1 MRGVVDK
8 RGWTLVLGVAC
19 ILVWNQC
26 VLYNQRI
33 SVDAGMTTVVT
44 SAIRCAFTVALLLVA
59 LGPLMRGRVPRWMGA
74 ASVACMCIA
83 GVALLASNLFSSE
96 AFMVA
101 SVVCAAVGVTWG
113 GGMWI
118 IPYAQLGLRS
128 AFACSALAMACSA
141 LAGCIVCLLPW
152 TVSACL
158 GIILPVASYACYC
171 RAEDASAAIGEG
183 PACEFDCSLPRLSP
197 SAVRVGLGIAAF
209 SVALGIARGYPDGS
223 ALVLPEVLRPVQFL
237 VVLAAAGAFLW
248 WSGRPAAKPRAGVLW
263 ACYIAATLLS
273 VFLVSSADP
282 ALVGWAAV
290 LLSAVNLLQVLML
303 WLLACD
309 VARTSARPPFVAL
322 ALFWLVHLFFREL
335 GRFLVIAFP
344 ATTYEAQTL
353 LLALVVGLLAA
364 SMALLLAGRT
374 PSGALFFSGYGEA
387 DRLAVADSVAGETG
401 EVGDAAAKAVAG
413 EVGEAGAT
421 GAGALG
427 IAVAPTRL
435 VDRTGVRAGDA
446 ADASTPSSAPVVG
459 PAPAA
464 TSSPFDAYAASE
476 WLQAEF
482 GLTKRECDVAALLA
496 QGKSAA
502 VIAERLVLSKETVRS
517 YTKAIYAKMDVHSK
531 DELAAAFECRM
542 QGR

>member
-1 MRGVVDK
+1 MPAATRGTGFMHGVMDK

-33 SVDAGMTTVVT
+33 SVDAGTTTVAT
-44 SAIRCAFTVALLLVA
+44 SAIRCVFTVVLLLVA
-59 LGPLMRGRVPRWMGA
+59 LGPLMRGRVPRWVGA
-74 ASVACMCIA
+74 GSIACMCAA
-83 GVALLASNLFSSE
+83 GVALLASNLFASE

-101 SVVCAAVGVTWG
+101 SVVCAAIGVTWG

-118 IPYAQLGLRS
+118 VPYARLGLRS
-128 AFACSALAMACSA
+128 AFVCSALAMAASA

-158 GIILPVASYACYC
+158 GIILPVVSYACYC
-171 RAEDASAAIGEG
+171 RADDVPAALGEVDDR
-183 PACEFDCSLPRLSP
+183 EFDCSLPRLSS

-209 SVALGIARGYPDGS
+209 SVALGIARGYPDGD
-223 ALVLPEVLRPVQFL
+223 ALILPEMLRPVQFL

-248 WSGRPAAKPRAGVLW
+248 WSGRPAAKPRAGMLW
-263 ACYIAATLLS
+263 ACYIAATVLS
-273 VFLVSSADP
+273 VFFVSSAEP

-290 LLSAVNLLQVLML
+290 LLSAINLLQVLML

-344 ATTYEAQTL
+344 ATTYESQTL

-364 SMALLLAGRT
+364 SVALLLAGRT
-374 PSGALFFSGYGEA
+374 PSGALFFSGYGETDGPA
-387 DRLAVADSVAGETG
+387 AADSL
-401 EVGDAAAKAVAG
+401 
-413 EVGEAGAT
+413 EAE
-421 GAGALG
+421 
-427 IAVAPTRL
+427 
-435 VDRTGVRAGDA
+435 AGDA
-446 ADASTPSSAPVVG
+446 FAAGASISAVYPAVSSNVGVSPSASAG
-459 PAPAA
+459 DSAPAA
-464 TSSPFDAYAASE
+464 LPSLSDVDSAGA
-476 WLQAEF
+476 WLQSEF
-482 GLTKRECDVAALLA
+482 GLTKRECDVAELLA

-517 YTKAIYAKMDVHSK
+517 YTKAIYVKMDVHSK
-531 DELAAAFECRM
+531 DELAAAFERRV
-542 QGR
+542 QRQ